1 MIFWLCD
8 PYTGTFEKS
17 KFFFEKFFQNFFLG
31 FFQNREIAKIAKIAK
46 KGAFSSLAY
55 RNDRSWEFYAKL
67 GIDAPFP
74 IF

>member
-1 MIFWLCD
+1 MTPILGHLKNQKKIFQ
-8 PYTGTFEKS
+8 
-17 KFFFEKFFQNFFLG
+17 KFFQNFFLG

-46 KGAFSSLAY
+46 KGAFSPLPY